1 MVITM
6 SCKFCDYQIH
16 GMIDD
21 KFVLL
26 ETSVQYHVFVGK
38 SLRSL
43 VVPNSVYQNRQL
55 GYQTRLCVNFKS
67 NRLEHGECSTMA
79 ILVDLGHLL

>member
-1 MVITM
+1 MVTSM

-16 GMIDD
+16 GKIDD

-38 SLRSL
+38 SLRSP

-55 GYQTRLCVNFKS
+55 GYQTRLCVNFKP
-67 NRLEHGECSTMA
+67 A
-79 ILVDLGHLL
+79 